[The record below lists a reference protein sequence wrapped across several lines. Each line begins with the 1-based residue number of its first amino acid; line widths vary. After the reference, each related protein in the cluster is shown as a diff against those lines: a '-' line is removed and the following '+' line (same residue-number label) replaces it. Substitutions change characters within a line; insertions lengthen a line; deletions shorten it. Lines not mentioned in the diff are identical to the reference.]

1 MGSKVKVVLRNYQD
15 GSLID
20 YNIIPNDHALADKW
34 IVALKDLLKRG
45 NILEKNYCWMGWP
58 NTQRNLSFLCNEL
71 NKHIEQINKQET
83 QQRWLDHGCKPY
95 VIEEYFTEDAVRFP
109 ESYGIGLTEKLM
121 NNGAVPEMYLSLGLK
136 HGIMNRLHNHFEI
149 LQGTVEDLGQHYL
162 WASDDTK
169 YAIRQLNLL
178 CHEIE
183 SLCLSQRKA
192 KFDPFWI
199 RPSQI
204 TTWLSAPRYN
214 LTIRDRDLFD
224 ENEYDREFGGVYMH
238 WCQIGKTL
246 FEVWR
251 DEHAP
256 NIDKT
261 TCDAITELQY
271 YSGEF
276 DIEWGRTVNRESPWH
291 NDEQEQFKD
300 WLAKQG
306 YDPNNNAGLSL
317 GYLPLGKVDV
327 LGAFGTVMH
336 QPIIDI
342 MGNYLDI
349 YKIEVDDISATYD
362 YHWSDNDWRKK
373 QIDFLRP
380 GYRLVS
386 KEHKHEIFAS
396 TVE

>member
-1 MGSKVKVVLRNYQD
+1 MPSKVKVVLRNYQTNEY
-15 GSLID
+15 ID
-20 YNIIPNDHALADKW
+20 YNIIPHDHSLANNW
-34 IVALKDLLKRG
+34 IIALKDLIGKG

-58 NTQRNLSFLCNEL
+58 NTQRNLAYLCAEL
-71 NKHIEQINKQET
+71 NKHIAQINKKET
-83 QQRWLDHGCKPY
+83 QQRWFDAGCKPY

-109 ESYGIGLTEKLM
+109 EDYGTALTEDLR
-121 NNGAVPEMYLSLGLK
+121 NADAAPEMYLALSLK
-136 HGIMNRLHNHFEI
+136 HNIMNQLHNHFEI
-149 LQGTVEDLGQHYL
+149 LQGTVENLGQHYL
-162 WASDDTK
+162 WADDETK

-183 SLCLSQRKA
+183 SLVLSQRKA

-204 TTWLSAPRYN
+204 TTWISAPRYN
-214 LTIRDRDLFD
+214 LNAKHRELFN

-276 DIEWGRTVNRESPWH
+276 DIEWGRSVTRQHPWH
-291 NDEQEQFKD
+291 NTEQDKFKS
-300 WLAKQG
+300 WLEKQG
-306 YDPNNNAGLSL
+306 YDPSDNAGLSL
-317 GYLPLGKVDV
+317 GYLPLGQIDFRST
-327 LGAFGTVMH
+327 FGTTMFE
-336 QPIIDI
+336 PIIDI

-349 YKIEVDDISATYD
+349 YKIEVDDVSSTYD
-362 YHWSDNDWRKK
+362 YHWSDSNWRDK

-386 KEHKHEIFAS
+386 KERA
-396 TVE
+396 